1 MLYRAYCAL
10 WIVKSGDL
18 AEQILTYENGDL
30 PLPMQCPW
38 NIYNCCIG
46 IMKAVASLWLSFL
59 SYEFPWDLAWKWQKL

>member
-18 AEQILTYENGDL
+18 TVQILTHENGDL
-30 PLPMQCPW
+30 PLPMQRSW
-38 NIYNCCIG
+38 NIYNRCIG

-59 SYEFPWDLAWKWQKL
+59 SYEFPWDLA

>member
-18 AEQILTYENGDL
+18 AVQILTHENGDL
-30 PLPMQCPW
+30 PLPMQCSW
-38 NIYNCCIG
+38 NIYNCYIG

-59 SYEFPWDLAWKWQKL
+59 SYEFPWDLA